1 MPKIELLKYQEKF
14 LNSTA
19 REAMLLG
26 GIGTGKSFCG
36 ALFVLQMIAQYPKTP
51 GIVVAPT
58 YLQLVKATVKSITQV
73 LDDHGITHKAIL
85 SGADKRIEMPG
96 RSHIH
101 LFSLQ
106 DPDNFRGP
114 EAGWLLG
121 DEMCFA
127 SEYAYKVVIGRIRH
141 ARGPLLKRFTSSP
154 NGYNWAYDKWENK
167 DGKKANTRVELV
179 RAKTKENIFLPPSYY
194 EDLLE
199 EYGGIKN
206 PMARQE
212 LNGEF
217 VNLTAGAVYWA
228 FDRSAHVIKAK
239 PDASLPVF
247 VGQDFNIDNMAGCYI
262 QKQGDKFI
270 VFQESILD
278 QYDANTDTASQEIV
292 KNLKDFR
299 HISVIPDSTGKSR
312 KTSASGRSDHEIMRS
327 YGLDVMVTRN
337 PFIRDRQNNVNVNF
351 KKGNLLIDESC
362 TTLIKELETLSNRDK
377 EGEKAHVSVGLGYV
391 LNRLEPLRRTT
402 KSTSYIME

>member
-58 YLQLVKATVKSITQV
+58 YLQLVKATVKAITQIFK
-73 LDDHGITHKAIL
+73 DHGIVHKAVL
-85 SGADKRIEMPG
+85 SGADKRIEIPG
-96 RSHIH
+96 RAPIH

-121 DEMCFA
+121 DEMCFT
-127 SEYAYKVVIGRIRH
+127 SEYAYKVALGRIRH
-141 ARGPLLKRFTSSP
+141 KKGPLLKRFTSSP

-167 DGKKANTRVELV
+167 DGKRANTRVELI
-179 RAKTKENIFLPPSYY
+179 RAKTKENVFLPESYY
-194 EDLLE
+194 KDLLE
-199 EYGGIKN
+199 EYGGLKN

-228 FDRSAHVIKAK
+228 FDRTKHVINAT
-239 PDASLPVF
+239 PDLNLPVY
-247 VGQDFNIDNMAGCYI
+247 VGQDFNIDNMCNCYI
-262 QKQGDKFI
+262 QKQGDAYI
-270 VFQESILD
+270 AFQESILT
-278 QYDANTDTASQEIV
+278 QYDSNTDTASQQIV
-292 KNLKDFR
+292 RDLKDYR

-337 PFIRDRQNNVNVNF
+337 PFIRDRQNNVNVHL
-351 KKGNLLIDESC
+351 KKGNLLIDASC
-362 TTLIKELETLSNRDK
+362 TRLIKELETLSNRDK

-391 LNRLEPLRRTT
+391 LNRLDPLRRTA
-402 KSTSYIME
+402 KSTGYILE